1 MTEDADNSKIKTLID
16 IMAQLRDPDGG
27 CPWDLE
33 QNFASIAQYTIEEA
47 YEVTDAIERQNY
59 PDLKDELGDLLLQI
73 VFHSQMAAE
82 QNLFDFGDVV
92 EAICDKMIRRHPH
105 VFGHVFGHASGD
117 KTISE
122 SGSVAKNWET
132 IKADEREQ
140 KNVNG
145 GALYGVARALPALAR
160 AQKIQKRAARVGFD
174 WPDISGATAK
184 LHEEIEELQVAK
196 SDAERF
202 EEFGDLL
209 FAAVNMARHL
219 DIDAEAALKAGTA
232 KFENRFQAMEKIAG
246 DSFSELS
253 LDAKEQLW
261 TTVKL
266 RE

>member
-1 MTEDADNSKIKTLID
+1 MTTDADNSKIKSLID
-16 IMAQLRDPDGG
+16 IMARLRNTNGG

-47 YEVTDAIERQNY
+47 YEVTDAIERQDY
-59 PDLKDELGDLLLQI
+59 ADLKDELGDLLLQI

-82 QNLFDFGDVV
+82 QNLFNFGDVV
-92 EAICDKMIRRHPH
+92 DAICDKMIRRHPH
-105 VFGHVFGHASGD
+105 VFGD
-117 KTISE
+117 KTVSDT
-122 SGSVAKNWET
+122 GAVAMSWET
-132 IKADEREQ
+132 MKADEREQ
-140 KNVNG
+140 KDQNG
-145 GALYGVARALPALAR
+145 GALSGVARALPALAR

-184 LHEEIEELQVAK
+184 LHEEIEELKDAK

-232 KFENRFQAMEKIAG
+232 KFEHRFQAMEEIAG
-246 DSFSELS
+246 DGFSELS

>member
-47 YEVTDAIERQNY
+47 YEVTDAIERLDY

-73 VFHSQMAAE
+73 VFHSQMATE
-82 QNLFDFGDVV
+82 QNLFNFGDVV
-92 EAICDKMIRRHPH
+92 EAICDKMTRRHPH
-105 VFGHVFGHASGD
+105 VFGHVSGD
-117 KTISE
+117 KTISG
-122 SGSVAKNWET
+122 SSSVAKNWET
-132 IKADEREQ
+132 IKADEREL
-140 KNVNG
+140 KDEKG
-145 GALYGVARALPALAR
+145 GALSGVARALPALAR

-184 LHEEIEELQVAK
+184 LHEEIEELKDAK
-196 SDAERF
+196 SEAERF

-232 KFENRFQAMEKIAG
+232 KFENRFQAMEEIAG
-246 DSFSELS
+246 DGFSELS
-253 LDAKEQLW
+253 LDAKERLW